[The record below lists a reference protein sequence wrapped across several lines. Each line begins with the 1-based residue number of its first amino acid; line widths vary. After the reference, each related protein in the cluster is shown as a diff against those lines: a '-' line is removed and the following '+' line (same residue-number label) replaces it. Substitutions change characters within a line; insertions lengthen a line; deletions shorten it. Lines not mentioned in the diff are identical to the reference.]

1 MFLYFYLMKQI
12 RNALVYFCLFPV
24 FSITAKAQIYTH
36 YRPAIKYRVYV
47 PGMKDSLQLDFFI
60 PRETE
65 LAPARQFPVIYLF
78 DSQNRSNYQYNLQ
91 TIDYLTGFGNMPPA
105 VLVGVAFPAAVRTP
119 WTLPS
124 AQKGKA
130 DSLLS
135 YLLGPLRQKLSSF
148 CQLTDFNLLI
158 GHSRTAM
165 LSSYALAAFPEK
177 VHAVI
182 ASSNSFF
189 DFNNQEQQKLFEKY
203 IEEKRQVPGHPQ
215 HFYFSSGTIA
225 NGDVHD
231 TSVSKLNRY
240 MTAQQF
246 PASFHWQYY
255 QEKTPHITVPGMTTG
270 RALNDLFSPATAALQ
285 NCFSIVN
292 KQEQNDSVPW
302 SAYLNQYQLA
312 AREIGMDLQPDLTFY
327 NSLASAYMNDYHDR
341 FKEKRFALAAAV
353 LTWGAVAY
361 PGYPGF
367 YSYLAAVKLEAG
379 DRVEARKYL
388 QQAVQCLKKLR
399 FANQDMLEEEQASVA
414 ELLRELK

>member
-1 MFLYFYLMKQI
+1 MKLI
-12 RNALVYFCLFPV
+12 RNALIYFCLLPV
-24 FSITAKAQIYTH
+24 FSIAVKAQVYAH
-36 YRPAIKYRVYV
+36 YRPAIKFRVYV

-60 PRETE
+60 PREAE
-65 LAPARQFPVIYLF
+65 LAPARKYPVIYLF
-78 DSQNRSNYQYNLQ
+78 DSQNRSNYHYNLQ
-91 TIDYLTGFGNMPPA
+91 TIDYLTGFGNMPSA
-105 VLVGVAFPAAVRTP
+105 VLVGVGFPAAVRTS

-124 AQKGKA
+124 SQKGKA

-135 YLLGPLRQKLSSF
+135 YLLGPLRQKLSSY
-148 CQLTDFNLLI
+148 CQLADFNLLI

-189 DFNNQEQQKLFEKY
+189 DFNNQEQQTLFEKY
-203 IEEKRQVPGHPQ
+203 IDQKRQVPGHPQ

-231 TSVSKLNRY
+231 TSVSKLSRY
-240 MTAQQF
+240 MSARQL
-246 PASFHWQYY
+246 PADFHWQYY
-255 QEKTPHITVPGMTTG
+255 REKTPHITVPGMTTG
-270 RALNDLFSPATAALQ
+270 RALNDLFSPATEALQ
-285 NCFSIVN
+285 TCFSVVN
-292 KQEQNDSVPW
+292 NQVQTDSVPW
-302 SAYLNQYQLA
+302 AAYLNIYQA
-312 AREIGMDLQPDLTFY
+312 AADAIGMKLQPDLIFY

-341 FKEKRFALAAAV
+341 FKEKRFALATAV
-353 LTWGAVAY
+353 LQNGAAAY
-361 PGYPGF
+361 PAYPGF

-388 QQAVQCLKKLR
+388 QQAVQRLKKLR
-399 FANQDMLEEEQASVA
+399 FANQDILEEEQASVA